1 MPKFEGRG
9 KRTENLEDFLIIWR
23 EEGRYVG
30 RRGVWE
36 RGVGNGNRW
45 KIGGEKDEF
54 NHLR

>member
-1 MPKFEGRG
+1 MEGG
-9 KRTENLEDFLIIWR
+9 GEICGEA
-23 EEGRYVG
+23 
-30 RRGVWE
+30 GVWE